1 MVLLLG
7 GGASELSE
15 AEATFY
21 RSRNV
26 VDSCDK
32 RLNFLLDLFELDAHL
47 GAVGTCGPKFGD
59 VVFDGFD
66 GLLHGGDDALLD
78 VVGGVIFEGIGGRVE
93 LRADVLAVVLHGFE
107 LELLVV
113 VFLEL
118 EDQFEADA
126 DHTED

>member
-1 MVLLLG
+1 MVLLFG
-7 GGASELSE
+7 DGASVLSG
-15 AEATFY
+15 AEAAFY

-47 GAVGTCGPKFGD
+47 GAVGTGGAEFGD

-78 VVGGVIFEGIGGRVE
+78 VVGGVVFEGIGGRVE

-107 LELLVV
+107 L
-113 VFLEL
+113 
-118 EDQFEADA
+118 
-126 DHTED
+126 